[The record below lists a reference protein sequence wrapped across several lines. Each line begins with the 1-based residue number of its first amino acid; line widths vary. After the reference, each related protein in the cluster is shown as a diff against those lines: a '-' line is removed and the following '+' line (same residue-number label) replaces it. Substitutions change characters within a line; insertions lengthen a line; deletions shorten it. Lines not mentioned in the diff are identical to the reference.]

1 MTEALHTQFKDRFG
15 LPPTAVATGHGRVNL
30 IGEHTDYNDGLV
42 LPCILKR
49 QTTVALS
56 LRADSQLQGS
66 SATFGDADFTMDE
79 VPSGHWLAYVRGAVS
94 MLTEAG
100 APMTG
105 VDILVDSTMPA
116 GAGVSSSAAF
126 EVALLTALHE
136 AHDLPLPEPT
146 MLARMAH
153 RIDHEF
159 IGLRCG
165 IMDHMVCAVGAPGA
179 AMMLDCRSMEYSLH
193 AFPADH
199 TFLVIHSGSGRKLS
213 EGQYNERVAECEG
226 ACQALGISSLRDASA
241 EDLSQIPDDLLLRR
255 ARHVVLENNRVTEAA
270 SAFTSGD
277 MTSLGVLMNASH
289 TSLAGDYA
297 VSSDVLDKMVAAAR
311 QAGALGARLTG
322 AGFGGCIVCLVRSGD
337 ADAVLAK
344 VIAAVP
350 KASLVDSITA

>member
-1 MTEALHTQFKDRFG
+1 MTQALQTQFQDRFG
-15 LPPTAVATGHGRVNL
+15 LPPAAVATGHGRVNL

-66 SATFGDADFTMDE
+66 SATFGDADFRMND
-79 VPSGHWLAYVRGAVS
+79 VPSGHWLAYVRGAIS
-94 MLTEAG
+94 MVTEAG

-105 VDILVDSTMPA
+105 VNILVDSTMPA

-126 EVALLTALHE
+126 EVAILAALFE
-136 AHDLPLPEPT
+136 AHDMPLPDPT
-146 MLARMAH
+146 SLARMAH

-179 AMMLDCRSMEYSLH
+179 AMMLDCRSMDYSLH
-193 AFPADH
+193 PFPAGH

-213 EGQYNERVAECEG
+213 EGQYNERVAECEA
-226 ACQALGISSLRDASA
+226 ACEALGISSLRDASA
-241 EDLSQIPDDLLLRR
+241 EDLSQVTDSLLHQR
-255 ARHVVLENNRVTEAA
+255 ARHVVLENDRVIAAA

-277 MTSLGVLMNASH
+277 MTGLGTLMNASH
-289 TSLAGDYA
+289 ASLADDYA
-297 VSSDVLDKMVAAAR
+297 VSSDILDSMVAAAR

-322 AGFGGCIVCLVRSGD
+322 AGFGGCIVCLVRSED
-337 ADAVLAK
+337 ADAVLAQ
-344 VIAAVP
+344 VRATVP
-350 KASLVDSITA
+350 AASLVDSITA